1 MSSGFSGGSGG
12 GGPEFYTAAGGMSA
26 RSIASAMS
34 SVNGNAASQSP
45 FRSQPQFGAGIFL
58 EPNSQMAPQPAQPQ
72 PGLVGK
78 RTLMEF
84 QAQQQQQQHQHQ
96 HQHNQALSNL
106 ILRSVRSKIS
116 PRSSPISH
124 LDFSAAVSSP
134 DVMSS
139 LSALSSPA
147 GFSAQRYGLPI
158 LQQLRPQPIHLGNG
172 AIHVSNQALGG
183 VSFAN
188 VLQNRANPHQAEP
201 ENKMMNRLQELEK
214 QLLDDD
220 EEGDGD
226 AVSVITNANSEWSE
240 TIQSLISPGQKQIS
254 PSPTSSSSS
263 SSPSSSLSVPSP
275 VPICSRQS
283 LMEAATAIYEGRVDV
298 ASEILTRLS
307 AVPNPKGNSE
317 PKLMEY
323 MLSALK
329 SRVSPADNPPPV
341 AELFTKDHVSSTQ
354 SLYELSPC
362 FKLGFMA
369 ANLMILEA
377 ASEQPSTNKLHVIDF
392 DVGQEGQ
399 YINLLHA
406 LSTRQPGIPS
416 ILKITTLADG
426 FNGEERLRMVR
437 DRLSE
442 LAAQIG
448 VRLVFNIVS
457 QKVSELSRDSL
468 GCEPDEVLAVNLAF
482 KLYRMPD
489 ESVSMENPRDE
500 LLRRVKGLAPRVV
513 TLVEQEMNGNT
524 APFATRAG
532 EALGYYGALL
542 ESLESTVPR
551 DSSDRGRAEEGL
563 SRKLGNSVACEGRDR
578 VERCEVFGKWRA
590 RMGMAGFELKPLGQ
604 HVAESMKARLE
615 SGNRVNPGFTVKE
628 ENGGVCFGWLGRTLT
643 VASAWR

>member
-12 GGPEFYTAAGGMSA
+12 GGGPEFYTAGGGISA

-45 FRSQPQFGAGIFL
+45 FRSQSQITGIFL
-58 EPNSQMAPQPAQPQ
+58 EPSSQMAAQPAQPTS
-72 PGLVGK
+72 GLLVGK

-84 QAQQQQQQHQHQ
+84 QQQ
-96 HQHNQALSNL
+96 QHNQAFNNL
-106 ILRSVRSKIS
+106 IWRSVRQKSS
-116 PRSSPISH
+116 QQQSSPISH

-147 GFSAQRYGLPI
+147 SFSAQRYGVPL
-158 LQQLRPQPIHLGNG
+158 LQQLRPQPIALGNG
-172 AIHVSNQALGG
+172 AIHVNNQALAG

-188 VLQNRANPHQAEP
+188 VLQNRANLNQAET
-201 ENKMMNRLQELEK
+201 ENKMKNRLQELEK

-220 EEGDGD
+220 EDGDGD
-226 AVSVITNANSEWSE
+226 AVSVITNTNSEWSE
-240 TIQSLISPGQKQIS
+240 AIQSLISPGQKQIS

-275 VPICSRQS
+275 ASICSKQL
-283 LMEAATAIYEGRVDV
+283 LMEAATAIYEGRADV

-317 PKLMEY
+317 QKLMEY

-329 SRVSPADNPPPV
+329 SRVSSVDNPPPV
-341 AELFTKDHVSSTQ
+341 AELFSKDHVLSTQ
-354 SLYELSPC
+354 SIYELCPC

-369 ANLMILEA
+369 ANIAILEA

-392 DVGQEGQ
+392 DIGQEGQ
-399 YINLLHA
+399 YHNLLHA
-406 LSTRQPGIPS
+406 LSTRAAGGQYT
-416 ILKITTLADG
+416 LKITTLADS
-426 FNGEERLRMVR
+426 FNGEERLKMVG
-437 DRLSE
+437 DRLSD
-442 LAAQIG
+442 LAANKGI
-448 VRLVFNIVS
+448 RLVFNVVS
-457 QKVSELSRDSL
+457 QKLSELSRDSL
-468 GCEPDEVLAVNLAF
+468 GCEADEVLAVNLAF

-489 ESVSMENPRDE
+489 ESVSVENPRDE

-524 APFATRAG
+524 APLTMRVG
-532 EALGYYGALL
+532 QALAYYGALL
-542 ESLESTVPR
+542 ESIESTVPR
-551 DSSDRGRAEEGL
+551 DNSERARAEEGL

-604 HVAESMKARLE
+604 HVAESLKARLG
-615 SGNRVNPGFTVKE
+615 SVNRVHPGFTVKG
-628 ENGGVCFGWLGRTLT
+628 ENGGVCFGWLSRTLT

>member
-12 GGPEFYTAAGGMSA
+12 GGGGPEFYTAGGGISA
-26 RSIASAMS
+26 RSIASALG
-34 SVNGNAASQSP
+34 SVNGSAASQSP
-45 FRSQPQFGAGIFL
+45 FRSQPQFAGIFL
-58 EPNSQMAPQPAQPQ
+58 EPSSQMAPQPAQAP
-72 PGLVGK
+72 PGLIGK

-84 QAQQQQQQHQHQ
+84 QAQQQQQ
-96 HQHNQALSNL
+96 ALNSL
-106 ILRSVRSKIS
+106 LWRSVRSKIS
-116 PRSSPISH
+116 QQSSPFSH
-124 LDFSAAVSSP
+124 LDLSAAVSSP

-147 GFSAQRYGLPI
+147 SFSAQRYGAHL
-158 LQQLRPQPIHLGNG
+158 LQQLRPQPIALGNG
-172 AIHVSNQALGG
+172 AIHVSNQALAG

-188 VLQNRANPHQAEP
+188 VLQNRVNPNQAEP

-220 EEGDGD
+220 EDGDGDGD

-275 VPICSRQS
+275 VSICSKQS
-283 LMEAATAIYEGRVDV
+283 LMEAATAIYDGKADV
-298 ASEILTRLS
+298 ASEILARLS

-317 PKLMEY
+317 QKLMGY

-329 SRVSPADNPPPV
+329 SRVSPVENPPPV
-341 AELFTKDHVSSTQ
+341 AELFTKDHVSSTH
-354 SLYELSPC
+354 SLYDLSPC

-369 ANLMILEA
+369 ANLAILEA
-377 ASEQPSTNKLHVIDF
+377 ASEQPTTNKLHVIDF

-399 YINLLHA
+399 YLNLLHA
-406 LSTRQPGIPS
+406 LSDRQAGNQS
-416 ILKITTLADG
+416 TLKITTLPDD
-426 FNGEERLRMVR
+426 FNGEERLRTVKDGLR
-437 DRLSE
+437 D
-442 LAAQIG
+442 LAAKMG
-448 VRLVFNIVS
+448 VRLEFNIVS
-457 QKVSELSRDSL
+457 QKPSELSRDSL
-468 GCEPDEVLAVNLAF
+468 GCEPDEVLAVNFAF

-489 ESVSMENPRDE
+489 ESVSVENPRDE

-524 APFATRAG
+524 APFATRVG

-542 ESLESTVPR
+542 ESIESTVAR
-551 DSSDRGRAEEGL
+551 DSPERARVEEGL
-563 SRKLGNSVACEGRDR
+563 SRKLGNSVACEGSHRL
-578 VERCEVFGKWRA
+578 ERCEVFGKWRA
-590 RMGMAGFELKPLGQ
+590 RMRMAGFEPKPLSQ
-604 HVAESMKARLE
+604 HVAESMKARLS

-628 ENGGVCFGWLGRTLT
+628 ENGGVCFGWHGRTLT